1 MSWPVTLACRDM
13 HASRTSLRRQLAGA
27 PLRALFIV
35 LVTACAGAT
44 PSSDPAP
51 VAARTAVGGTTS
63 PGGAAPLIQSVWP
76 VRTREHLDLWLHG
89 YAMLNP
95 DTTLVPYFRRGY
107 RDRIAGVRRQR
118 GVSTLLDS
126 NRERLLARIAIEP
139 SLATS
144 GQFLPLYFSSWEQ
157 MHQVIDQFLGGNGSP
172 ASARDQAT
180 ATYFS
185 ILASSFQSPEDREWL
200 RLFTAS
206 VDDESKRFYH
216 DYWTAEVRS
225 HTAVVSHVDSLWQ
238 RQWRPALQRF
248 LNNTQQ
254 PNGELYLSMPL
265 GGEGRT
271 VQLARNEN
279 AVAGPMPESLAE
291 SEVVLYVLAHEAT
304 GTIASAA
311 IADNTTPADRRAG
324 LTSRFEQAAAVRAG
338 ALLLEKTVPS
348 ALPGYMRFYLQSAGR
363 AAPTDARAAFAAAF
377 TIPDA
382 VRDAMSHQLDVV
394 LGGI

>member
-1 MSWPVTLACRDM
+1 MYSV
-13 HASRTSLRRQLAGA
+13 RTALLRRVTGVSS
-27 PLRALFIV
+27 RALLVV
-35 LVTACAGAT
+35 LASACAGAT

-51 VAARTAVGGTTS
+51 VATRTAPGGTTS

-107 RDRIAGVRRQR
+107 RERMAAVRRQR
-118 GVSTLLDS
+118 GVSSLLDA
-126 NRERLLARIAIEP
+126 NRERLVARIAIEP
-139 SLATS
+139 SLSTS

-157 MHQVIDQFLGGNGSP
+157 MHQVIDQFLAGNGSP
-172 ASARDQAT
+172 AAARDQAT
-180 ATYFS
+180 AAYFS
-185 ILASSFQSPEDREWL
+185 ILASAFRSPEDVEWL

-206 VDDESKRFYH
+206 VDDESTRFYH
-216 DYWTAEVRS
+216 DYWITEVRARS
-225 HTAVVSHVDSLWQ
+225 AVVAHVDSLWQ
-238 RQWRPALQRF
+238 RQWRPAVQRF

-254 PNGELYLSMPL
+254 SNGELYLSMPL

-279 AVAGPMPESLAE
+279 SVAGPMPESIAE
-291 SEVVLYVLAHEAT
+291 SEVVLYVLAHEVT
-304 GTIASAA
+304 GSIANAA
-311 IADNTTPADRRAG
+311 IADNTSPADRRSG
-324 LTSRFEQAAAVRAG
+324 VTSRFDQAAAVRAG
-338 ALLLEKTVPS
+338 ALLIEKTVPT

-363 AAPTDARAAFAAAF
+363 SAPTDPRAAFLAAF
-377 TIPDA
+377 VIPNA
-382 VRDAMSHQLDVV
+382 IRDAMSHQIDLV